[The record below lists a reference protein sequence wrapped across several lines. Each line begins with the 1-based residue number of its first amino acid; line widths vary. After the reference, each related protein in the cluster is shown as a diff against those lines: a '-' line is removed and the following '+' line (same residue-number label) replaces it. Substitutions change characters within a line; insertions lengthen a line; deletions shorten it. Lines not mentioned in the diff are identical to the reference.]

1 MNKFKAKVEF
11 WDIEKIIPYE
21 NNTKIHT
28 PEQITSL
35 AKIIN
40 EFGHDV
46 PVVVNASG
54 VIIKGHCRRLACL
67 ELNHKKM
74 PVIVRNDLSELQIKA
89 SRLSDNRINESE
101 WDETAL
107 KVELESLEDFDFD
120 IGFDDF
126 EFSDLELGEDDNND
140 FSDKNKELD
149 LDDFNDNME
158 LKLKFNK
165 EQFDFVT
172 ERLRNINDS
181 LEIALMQVLEYES

>member
-1 MNKFKAKVEF
+1 MSEFKAKVEF
-11 WDIEKIIPYE
+11 WDIDKIIPYE

-35 AKIIN
+35 AKIID

-101 WDETAL
+101 WDEEIL
-107 KVELESLEDFDFD
+107 KIELEGLDGFDFD

-126 EFSDLELGEDDNND
+126 EFEEVVIDDEDDY
-140 FSDKNKELD
+140 SEKNKELD

-172 ERLRNINDS
+172 ERLININDS